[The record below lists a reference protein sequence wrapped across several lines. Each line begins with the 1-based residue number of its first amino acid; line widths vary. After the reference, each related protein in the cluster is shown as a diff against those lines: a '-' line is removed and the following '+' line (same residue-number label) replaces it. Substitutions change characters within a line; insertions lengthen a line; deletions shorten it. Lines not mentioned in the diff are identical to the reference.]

1 MDKFLKFYIAGQW
14 VDPVEPRKAAVI
26 NPATEEPAAY
36 ISMGSQADVDRAV
49 KAARSAFP
57 SYAQTSTAEKVA
69 FFERVLPILKRR
81 HGEIASLISQEMGCP
96 ITFANEA
103 QVTSCIAHT
112 ETVIDI
118 LKSYAFEEQVGSTRI
133 IKEPIGV
140 VGLITPWNWPLNQ
153 VVCKVLYALAAGCTI
168 VLKPSEIAPL
178 DATVFAEILEE
189 AGLPAGVF
197 NLVNGD
203 GPTVGEAISRHPDI
217 DMVSFTGSTR
227 AGVLVAKAAADSV
240 KRVTQEL
247 GGKSANIVFDDADL
261 DAAVRS
267 CVRAICANSGQTC
280 DAPTR
285 LLIARHQYEKAV
297 EIAADEARKHTVGDP
312 TDPKTMVGPV
322 ANRVQFEK
330 IQRLISNGVAAGA
343 RVAAGG
349 PGRPEGLD
357 RGFYIR
363 PTIFADVSP
372 DMAIAREEIFGPVL
386 VLIPY
391 DSEDEAVEIANDTE
405 YGLAGYVSSGDLERA
420 RRVARRL
427 RAGSIFV
434 NSPDFDVRAPFG
446 GYKRSGNGREAG
458 AYGLTEYLEVK
469 SVVGH
474 G

>member
-1 MDKFLKFYIAGQW
+1 MDKFLKFYIAGEW
-14 VDPVEPRKAAVI
+14 VDPIEPRAVPVI
-26 NPATEEPAAY
+26 NPATEEPTAH
-36 ISMGSQADVDRAV
+36 ISMGTQADVDRAV
-49 KAARSAFP
+49 KAARLAFP
-57 SYAQTSTAEKVA
+57 GYSQTSTAEKVA
-69 FFERVLPILKRR
+69 FFERVLPILRRR
-81 HGEIASLISQEMGCP
+81 HGEIASLISREMGCP

-103 QVTSCIAHT
+103 QVTSCVAHT
-112 ETVIDI
+112 ETVIDV
-118 LKSYAFEEQVGSTRI
+118 LKSYVFEEQVGSTRI

-178 DATVFAEILEE
+178 DATIFAEILEE

-203 GPTVGEAISRHPDI
+203 GPTVGEAISRHPGI

-247 GGKSANIVFDDADL
+247 GGKSANIIFDDADL
-261 DAAVRS
+261 DAAIRS
-267 CVRAICANSGQTC
+267 CVRAVLANSGQTC

-285 LLIARHQYEKAV
+285 LLVARHQYEKAV

-312 TDPKTMVGPV
+312 SDPKTMLGPV
-322 ANRVQFEK
+322 ANRTQFEK
-330 IQRLISNGVAAGA
+330 IQRLISNGVAGGA

-349 PGRPEGLD
+349 PGRPEGLE

-372 DMAIAREEIFGPVL
+372 DMEIAREEIFGPVL
-386 VLIPY
+386 VMIPY

-405 YGLAGYVSSGDLERA
+405 YGLAGYVSSADLERA

-469 SVVGH
+469 SVIGH